1 MRDILSKK
9 LNDVLDIYEQFKN
22 KYVRKSDYTMLE
34 DFEDLLLNAVYSGNT
49 LVDED
54 LMVYPAYI
62 FINKNLIN
70 SLILNISD
78 SRERNLVYDTLIEV
92 FDAD

>member
-1 MRDILSKK
+1 MLSRK

-22 KYVRKSDYTMLE
+22 KYIRKSDYEMLE
-34 DFEDLLLNAVYSGNT
+34 DFEDLLLNSIYTGNT
-49 LVDED
+49 LADED

>member
-1 MRDILSKK
+1 MRDILAKK

-22 KYVRKSDYTMLE
+22 KYVRKSDYEMLE
-34 DFEDLLLNAVYSGNT
+34 DFEDLLLNAVYTGNT
-49 LVDED
+49 LDDND
-54 LMVYPAYI
+54 LMIYPAYI

-78 SRERNLVYDTLIEV
+78 SRERNLIYDSLVEV

>member
-1 MRDILSKK
+1 MRDILSRK

-22 KYVRKSDYTMLE
+22 KYVRKSDYEMLE
-34 DFEDLLLNAVYSGNT
+34 NFEDLLLNAVYNGNT
-49 LVDED
+49 LADED
-54 LMVYPAYI
+54 LMAYPAYI

>member
-1 MRDILSKK
+1 MREILSKK

-34 DFEDLLLNAVYSGNT
+34 DFEDLLLNSVYSGNT
-49 LVDED
+49 LADED
-54 LMVYPAYI
+54 LMIYPAYI

-78 SRERNLVYDTLIEV
+78 SRERNLVYDSLVEA

>member
-1 MRDILSKK
+1 MRDILSRK

-22 KYVRKSDYTMLE
+22 KYIRKSDYEMLE
-34 DFEDLLLNAVYSGNT
+34 DFEDLLLNSIYNGNT
-49 LVDED
+49 LADED

>member
-1 MRDILSKK
+1 MRDMLSRK

-22 KYVRKSDYTMLE
+22 KYIRKSDYEMLE
-34 DFEDLLLNAVYSGNT
+34 DFEDLLLNSIYTGNT
-49 LVDED
+49 LADED

>member
-1 MRDILSKK
+1 MRDILAKK

-22 KYVRKSDYTMLE
+22 KYIRKSDYAMLE
-34 DFEDLLLNAVYSGNT
+34 DFEDLLLNAVYNGNT
-49 LVDED
+49 LDDED
-54 LMVYPAYI
+54 LMIYPAYI

>member
-1 MRDILSKK
+1 MRDILSRK

-22 KYVRKSDYTMLE
+22 KYIRKSDYEMLE
-34 DFEDLLLNAVYSGNT
+34 DFEDLLLNAVYNGNT
-49 LVDED
+49 LADED
-54 LMVYPAYI
+54 LMFYPAYI

-78 SRERNLVYDTLIEV
+78 SKEKNLIYDTLIEV

>member
-1 MRDILSKK
+1 MRDILAKK

-22 KYVRKSDYTMLE
+22 KYVRKSDYEMLE
-34 DFEDLLLNAVYSGNT
+34 DFEDLLLNAVYNGNT
-49 LVDED
+49 LDDND
-54 LMVYPAYI
+54 LMTYPAYI

-78 SRERNLVYDTLIEV
+78 SRERNMIYDMLMGK
-92 FDAD
+92 FDED

>member
-1 MRDILSKK
+1 MSDILAKK

-22 KYVRKSDYTMLE
+22 KYIRKSDYAMLE
-34 DFEDLLLNAVYSGNT
+34 DFEDLLLNAVYNENT
-49 LVDED
+49 LEDED
-54 LMVYPAYI
+54 LMTYPAYI

-78 SRERNLVYDTLIEV
+78 SKERNLIYDMLMGK
-92 FDAD
+92 FDED

>member
-1 MRDILSKK
+1 MREILSRK

-22 KYVRKSDYTMLE
+22 KYVRKSDYSMLE
-34 DFEDLLLNAVYSGNT
+34 DFEDLLLNSIYTGNT
-49 LVDED
+49 LDDND

-78 SRERNLVYDTLIEV
+78 SKERNLIYDMLMEK
-92 FDAD
+92 FDED